1 MVFQRIP
8 PVSFEEIVC
17 DSIPIEL
24 EQNVII
30 NNQQKPQKCFFQ
42 KNKELKIQAKYLAQN
57 DSIKHVPTFFDFISL
72 RFGSVFCVC
81 IRFLRFIFKCFRQ
94 RC

>member
-8 PVSFEEIVC
+8 PVSFKEIVC

-30 NNQQKPQKCFFQ
+30 NNQQKPQKCFFPE
-42 KNKELKIQAKYLAQN
+42 KKMKINIGA
-57 DSIKHVPTFFDFISL
+57 
-72 RFGSVFCVC
+72 
-81 IRFLRFIFKCFRQ
+81 
-94 RC
+94 